1 MDRVRDRTVSRG
13 VLSRRATARCL
24 LAHFA
29 KSHLWH
35 ASTLLFGF
43 FLTEICAL
51 DTRAMG
57 AIMAGSL
64 MLNGLI
70 DAALGAYWS
79 RTVTT
84 VGAATRRQARAAP
97 VACLFFLSFCAT
109 PLLAPEQRLGWAMAM
124 LLAFRA
130 CYPFIDVPQNAMV
143 AWLVPGPDARCVLL
157 AKRNV
162 ASGLAGLSV
171 ATVAAPLLI
180 HGYGV
185 AAWLSWA
192 ACLTLFVCGTAWSL
206 GAQPEDDHRA
216 PPDPVLERDARIA
229 MPALLAILALMMI
242 LGTSFRAL
250 EPYYAAYSG
259 TGGGLLTGGAVG
271 GIFSPP
277 IWALC
282 HRRLGTVSVLA
293 GGAVLLLSAAVALLV
308 APPMIAGAI
317 AGLGFG
323 AGMSGLWLIL
333 WSAMMTRAA
342 TGKATGHA
350 GLFTCVSKL
359 GQALAMLLLG
369 ETLSGSS
376 YRVTMADPWSPPL
389 LLMAGAVAIVALLCV
404 AAIPVFR
411 VSRTACDET
420 PVPRH
425 RGGRI
430 APAPDAP
437 PSSRWPVPVA
447 RAGSASGFPASR
459 SHRRSAGRARA
470 AGGRPGS
477 ALRNPT

>member
-1 MDRVRDRTVSRG
+1 MRDRSVSRG
-13 VLSRRATARCL
+13 VLSRRATVRYL

-51 DTRAMG
+51 DTRAMA

-70 DAALGAYWS
+70 DAALGACWS

-84 VGAATRRQARAAP
+84 VGAATRRQALAAP
-97 VACLFFLSFCAT
+97 FACLFFLAFCAT
-109 PLLAPEQRLGWAMAM
+109 PLLAPGYRLGWAMAM
-124 LLAFRA
+124 LVAFRA
-130 CYPFIDVPQNAMV
+130 CYPFVDVPQNAMV
-143 AWLVPGPDARCVLL
+143 ALLVPGTDARCELL
-157 AKRNV
+157 ARRNV

-171 ATVAAPLLI
+171 ATLAAPLLI
-180 HGYGV
+180 NGQALAV
-185 AAWLSWA
+185 WLSWA
-192 ACLTLFVCGTAWSL
+192 GCLALFVCGTAWSL
-206 GAQPEDDHRA
+206 RGGPENDHRA
-216 PPDPVLERDARIA
+216 PPNPVLERDARIA
-229 MPALLAILALMMI
+229 MPILLAILVLMMV

-250 EPYYAAYSG
+250 EPYYAAYAG
-259 TGGGLLTGGAVG
+259 AGGSLLIGGALG
-271 GIFSPP
+271 GIVSPP

-282 HRRLGTVSVLA
+282 HRRLGPASVLS
-293 GGAVLLLSAAVALLV
+293 GAAALLLLAAAALLV
-308 APPMIAGAI
+308 APPALAGAM

-333 WSAMMTRAA
+333 WSAMMAHAA
-342 TGKATGHA
+342 TAKATGHA

-359 GQALAMLLLG
+359 GQAAAMLLLG
-369 ETLSGSS
+369 EILSASP
-376 YRVTMADPWSPPL
+376 YRVTMADPRSAPL
-389 LLMAGAVAIVALLCV
+389 LLMAAAAGIVALLCV

-411 VSRTACDET
+411 ISRTACDEK
-420 PVPRH
+420 PGPR
-425 RGGRI
+425 RPAGQTV
-430 APAPDAP
+430 PAPDAP

-447 RAGSASGFPASR
+447 RAGSASGFRASR

-477 ALRNPT
+477 ALRNPA